1 MRTDN
6 SYDVIVVGS
15 GPGGATVAKEMS
27 QRGKKVLIIEWGN
40 KAPIRGWMPQF
51 AMNAAVPGK
60 SMLVTNNMLAMI
72 RAIVTGGS
80 SVYYYGTAFDPPVEM
95 LQSYGIDI
103 VKEIQEIREELPTSP
118 LPDHLIGPMAKRI
131 MDSAQD
137 LGYDWQKMPK
147 FIDPG
152 KCKPDCWK
160 CNYGCPDGAKWS
172 ARLFVDEA
180 LHNNAEI
187 INKAKVSKVI
197 IENKKAVGV
206 EYKKKRKVQQ
216 AFAPLVVVSAGGIGS
231 PMILRESG
239 IEGAG
244 YDYFFDPLITVMGNV
259 DDIKGGREVPMAT
272 GIHME
277 DEGYV
282 MTDMT
287 VPLTLNLVFNAET
300 FRFDQ
305 LHTHKKTLQIMV
317 KAKDSLGGRLTKR
330 GGVRKKMEEKDK
342 NKLFKGYARAREILA
357 NAGAKDIRK
366 SWYLAAHPGGTVK
379 INEFIDTNLKTEYD
393 NLYVCDCSV
402 IPEAWGL
409 PPTFTLVAL
418 GKRLVKHLTGE
429 TTIQQESKQETGEIQ
444 EDLKN

>member
-1 MRTDN
+1 MKTDN

-15 GPGGATVAKEMS
+15 GPGGATVAKEMA
-27 QRGKKVLIIEWGN
+27 QRGKKVLVLEWGN
-40 KAPIRGWMPQF
+40 MAPIRGWMSQF
-51 AMNAAVPGK
+51 VMNASIPGK
-60 SMLVTNNMLAMI
+60 SMLFTNNMLAMV
-72 RAIVTGGS
+72 RGIVTGGS
-80 SVYYYGTAFDPPVEM
+80 TVYYYGTAFDPPVEM
-95 LQSYGIDI
+95 LKSHGIDI
-103 VKEIQEIREELPTSP
+103 TKEVEETREELPTSP
-118 LPDHLIGPMAKRI
+118 LPDNLIGPMAKRI
-131 MDSAQD
+131 MESAVD
-137 LGYDWQKMPK
+137 LGYDWKKMPK
-147 FIDPG
+147 FIDPE
-152 KCKPDCWK
+152 KCKPDCFR

-172 ARLFVDEA
+172 GRLFIDEA
-180 LHNNAEI
+180 LSNNAEI
-187 INKAKVSKVI
+187 INKAKVTKVI

-206 EYKKKRKVQQ
+206 EYKKKRKIHQV
-216 AFAPLVVVSAGGIGS
+216 FAPLVVVSAGGIGS

-244 YDYFFDPLITVMGNV
+244 YDYFFDPLITVMGAV
-259 DDIKGGREVPMAT
+259 DDIKGGREIPMAT

-287 VPLTLNLVFNAET
+287 VPLTINTIFNAET

-305 LHTHKKTLQIMV
+305 LHNHKKTLTIMV
-317 KAKDSLGGRLTKR
+317 KAKDSLGGKLSKK
-330 GGVRKKMEEKDK
+330 GGVRKKLAEKDK

-357 NAGAKDIRK
+357 NAGAKNLRK

-379 INEFIDTNLKTEYD
+379 IGEFLDSNLKTEFD

-429 TTIQQESKQETGEIQ
+429 TDAHESEKETAESTEEIA
-444 EDLKN
+444 N

>member
-1 MRTDN
+1 MKTDN

-15 GPGGATVAKEMS
+15 GPGGATVAKEMA
-27 QRGKKVLIIEWGN
+27 QRGKKVLIVEWGN
-40 KAPIRGWMPQF
+40 KAPIRGWMTQF
-51 AMNAAVPGK
+51 AMNAFIPGK
-60 SMLVTNNMLAMI
+60 SALFTNNFLAMV

-80 SVYYYGTAFDPPVEM
+80 TVYYYGTAFDPPVDM
-95 LQSYGIDI
+95 LKSHGIDI
-103 VKEIQEIREELPTSP
+103 TKEIEEIRKELPTSP
-118 LPDHLIGPMAKRI
+118 LPDSLIGPMANRI
-131 MDSAQD
+131 MESAQD
-137 LGYDWQKMPK
+137 LGYDWKKMPK
-147 FIDPG
+147 FIYPD
-152 KCKPDCWK
+152 KCKPDCFR
-160 CNYGCPDGAKWS
+160 CNYGCPEGAKWGGQM
-172 ARLFVDEA
+172 FVDEA
-180 LHNNAEI
+180 LGNNAEI
-187 INKAKVSKVI
+187 INKAKVTKVI
-197 IENKKAVGV
+197 IENNKAVGV
-206 EYKKKRKVQQ
+206 EYKQKRKVHQ

-244 YDYFFDPLITVMGNV
+244 YDYFFDPLITVMGAV
-259 DDIKGGREVPMAT
+259 DDIKGGREIPMAT
-272 GIHME
+272 GIHMD

-287 VPLTLNLVFNAET
+287 VPFTINTIFNAET

-305 LHTHKKTLQIMV
+305 LHNHKKTLSIMV
-317 KAKDSLGGRLTKR
+317 KAKDSLGGKLSKR
-330 GGVRKKMEEKDK
+330 GGVRKKLAEKDK
-342 NKLFKGYARAREILA
+342 NKLFRGYARAREILA

-379 INEFIDTNLKTEYD
+379 VGEFLDSNLKTEFD

-429 TTIQQESKQETGEIQ
+429 TIVQESERETAELTEEIT
-444 EDLKN
+444 N